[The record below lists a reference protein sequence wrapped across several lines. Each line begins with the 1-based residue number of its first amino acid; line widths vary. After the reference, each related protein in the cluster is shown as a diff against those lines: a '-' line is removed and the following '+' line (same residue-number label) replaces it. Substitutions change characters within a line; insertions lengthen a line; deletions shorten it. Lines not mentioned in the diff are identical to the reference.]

1 MLTEEP
7 SFAWLNLANPKMRFL
22 ARLPVRTRVF
32 LLSMAFLIFT
42 SLGICL
48 LVLAKTGVFELEI
61 LHFFVSVTSGPFAA
75 IGSPLHGRT
84 TIAIGIATLLS
95 GLAHP
100 VYPNLGTAIVTG
112 IGLGFWFLCGL
123 MISCISL

>member
-7 SFAWLNLANPKMRFL
+7 SFAGLNLANPKMRFL

>member
-1 MLTEEP
+1 MNTEEP
-7 SFAWLNLANPKMRFL
+7 NLTGLNLANSKMRFL

-32 LLSMAFLIFT
+32 LLSMGFLIFV

-48 LVLAKTGVFELEI
+48 LVVAKTGVFNMEI
-61 LHFFVSVTSGPFAA
+61 LHFFVSVLAGPFAA
-75 IGSPLHGRT
+75 LGSPLHGSS

-112 IGLGFWFLCGL
+112 IGFGFWFLCGL
-123 MISCISL
+123 MISCISV